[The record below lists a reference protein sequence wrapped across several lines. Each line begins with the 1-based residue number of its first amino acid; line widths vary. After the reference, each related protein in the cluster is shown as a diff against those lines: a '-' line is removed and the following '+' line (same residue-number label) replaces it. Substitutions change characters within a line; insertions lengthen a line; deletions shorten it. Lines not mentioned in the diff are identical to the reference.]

1 MLVELAKANPD
12 IPSILGGD
20 LNAVPDSEPLKILS
34 SAWQAANA
42 GKELP
47 TMPANNPRR
56 QIDYILFRPANRW
69 KVVEVRVPDEP
80 LASDHRPL
88 VAVLELQP

>member
-1 MLVELAKANPD
+1 
-12 IPSILGGD
+12 
-20 LNAVPDSEPLKILS
+20 
-34 SAWQAANA
+34 
-42 GKELP
+42 
-47 TMPANNPRR
+47 MPASNPPR